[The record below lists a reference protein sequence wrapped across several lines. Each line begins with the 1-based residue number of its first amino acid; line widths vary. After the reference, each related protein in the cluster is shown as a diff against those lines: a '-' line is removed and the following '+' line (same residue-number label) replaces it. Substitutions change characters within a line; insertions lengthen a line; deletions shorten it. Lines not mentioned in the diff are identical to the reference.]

1 MHLAEN
7 FVEISY
13 QFAKNNINEILF
25 LELKYMFIKSIDG
38 QMNKQIIFND
48 FNFILKIYNKINK
61 DE

>member
-48 FNFILKIYNKINK
+48 FNFILKIYI
-61 DE
+61 